1 KCDCP
6 APDLLY
12 PVILYIAGTYENV
25 SDVAV
30 QELIRTT
37 HPEKEAKMISQFA
50 QEILSDNP
58 PAWVVDMVRQEAR
71 MMSPF
76 AQKILSKARAMDSV
90 RQEGRKEEAAAAIL
104 LRQLHRRFG
113 KCSDLIAAKVNAA
126 DVKLLG
132 IWSDRIL
139 DAKSVED
146 VFSE

>member
-1 KCDCP
+1 
-6 APDLLY
+6 
-12 PVILYIAGTYENV
+12 
-25 SDVAV
+25 
-30 QELIRTT
+30 
-37 HPEKEAKMISQFA
+37 MISQFA

-58 PAWVVDMVRQEAR
+58 PAWVVDMVRQEAK

-76 AQKILSKARAMDSV
+76 AQKILSKARVMDSV
-90 RQEGRKEEAAAAIL
+90 RQEVRKEGAAAIL

-126 DVKLLG
+126 DTELLE